1 VPLAALRQPPRG
13 FLVLKDL
20 MGSGADRKSGRIAA
34 SGRTLKEHLGIIESL
49 KSDPVG
55 SRKVT
60 LDFESGDF
68 RGWSVRRLAR
78 PDSALIQSDVV
89 RTGSRAC
96 RFEIRPGDY
105 VSQGVRAE
113 LRDWYN
119 APFENPTWYGFSTY
133 LPNDF
138 RPPAGVGVVLAQWH
152 DQAELGDLS
161 GKPPLALRYF
171 DGTLRFTGAF
181 SKVAS
186 PDPDERYVFHEI
198 PEVAHD
204 RWMDFVFRIHWSR
217 EQESTIDA
225 WLDGAPL
232 FSFAGPLGYRNQAK
246 GPYFKFGV
254 YASGEI
260 SGPLAVYHD
269 NYSRGDDYA
278 EVDPA
283 VAHAG
288 PNGQ

>member
-1 VPLAALRQPPRG
+1 
-13 FLVLKDL
+13 
-20 MGSGADRKSGRIAA
+20 MGKVARNEVERIAA
-34 SGRTLKEHLGIIESL
+34 SGRTLEEHLGIVESL
-49 KSDPVG
+49 KSDPAG
-55 SRKVT
+55 SRKVV

-78 PDSALIQSDVV
+78 PDSAVIQSDVV

-119 APFENPTWYGFSTY
+119 APFETTTWYGFSTW
-133 LPNDF
+133 LPRDF
-138 RPPAGVGVVLAQWH
+138 SPPAGVGVVLAQWH

-161 GKPPLALRYF
+161 GKPPLAIRYI

-186 PDPDERYVFHEI
+186 PDPDERYVFHELDGA
-198 PEVAHD
+198 PHEK
-204 RWMDFVFRIHWSR
+204 WMDFVFGIHWSR
-217 EQESTIDA
+217 VGQARIDA
-225 WLDGAPL
+225 FLDGAPL
-232 FSFAGPLGYRNQAK
+232 FGFSGPLGYRNQVK

-254 YASGEI
+254 YASGPI
-260 SGPLAVYHD
+260 SGPLVVCHD
-269 NYSRGDDYA
+269 NFSRGDSFA

-283 VAHAG
+283 TLHAPPDG
-288 PNGQ
+288 R